1 MLTFLCHFSS
11 GDPSTPFVASVK
23 EEKDFWLNCLLEMK
37 AGYEIADGKAREKF
51 RLRYTGK
58 GHHRTVLFEDHRVI
72 TMSLT
77 RG

>member
-37 AGYEIADGKAREKF
+37 AGYEIADGKARERF
-51 RLRYTGK
+51 RLR
-58 GHHRTVLFEDHRVI
+58 
-72 TMSLT
+72 
-77 RG
+77 